1 MMDLFSASADIM
13 ISGGG
18 GSADIHEAFLNTP
31 ADAEIEIA
39 GGYSVR
45 FVDISE
51 YANATEYVS
60 YNYNIESYGSGALLN
75 SESDMILYAVGLMYN
90 GEYLGILET
99 RMATGK
105 KRVKNYQAIDIWQS
119 LDTYLQ
125 SDRIITWL
133 DRVQLTLRYYNN
145 YVYIIDSYN
154 ISQTTTIYNTDGTI
168 SDVSTTETTLSA
180 PWTMTITPHQMQFP
194 YIDKTEAQNHIF
206 RFVNAIGDEWAKTQ
220 S

>member
-1 MMDLFSASADIM
+1 MTFTEAAMIMM
-13 ISGGG
+13 SGGG

-60 YNYNIESYGSGALLN
+60 YNYNIESYGSGAWLN

-105 KRVKNYQAIDIWQS
+105 NHVLFYRAIDISQS
-119 LDTYLQ
+119 FDVYISEERKYTWI
-125 SDRIITWL
+125 DRA
-133 DRVQLTLRYYNN
+133 QLTIKYYSTLINILDN
-145 YVYIIDSYN
+145 YN
-154 ISQTTTIYNTDGTI
+154 ITQTKTLYNTDGTI
-168 SDVSTTETTLSA
+168 SNVETAETTAYA
-180 PWTMTITPHQMQFP
+180 PWTISITPRYMQFP

-220 S
+220 ST